1 MHAVAKQAAHIITVS
16 EFQRQEIIDLLDV
29 KTEKISVVYL
39 GVEPKFKV
47 YSEAACKATLDKYN
61 LQYKHYSLVVSTIEP
76 RKNSLRLLEAFESL
90 PKEVRLSYPLVIV
103 GDKGWRSADIHKRIT
118 QLVKKEE
125 AMHLGYVDEQDIPML
140 YSAALVFLYPSLYE
154 GFGLPILEAMASG
167 TTVLSS
173 NRTSMPEVAGKAC
186 LLVDPYSVQEI
197 SDGWQRLLEDKVLR
211 TKLVDAGLKRSKM
224 FSWQQCM
231 MIPSSMIQLYKA
243 NASFS
248 QSSS

>member
-1 MHAVAKQAAHIITVS
+1 
-16 EFQRQEIIDLLDV
+16 
-29 KTEKISVVYL
+29 
-39 GVEPKFKV
+39 
-47 YSEAACKATLDKYN
+47 
-61 LQYKHYSLVVSTIEP
+61 
-76 RKNSLRLLEAFESL
+76 LLEAFEGL

-224 FSWQQCM
+224 FSWQQCAQQT
-231 MIPSSMIQLYKA
+231 INVYKKLR
-243 NASFS
+243 
-248 QSSS
+248 